1 MPHLCKV
8 IPNEISTMRK
18 ANHNDKNT
26 VVEILTASF
35 EKDPHV
41 NWLVAQSKKKN
52 KLKTLVEYVFGES
65 LERGEIYISDD
76 NKAVAL
82 WNSDKREK
90 FTFRFIVRNLS
101 FLFHVGLRSTIR
113 ALTAGKK
120 IHDFYPKHQRYF
132 QLYMIG
138 VLPEAQGI
146 GLASSLMNPMIER
159 MEMENI
165 PLYLET
171 ANARNVE
178 IYKKKGFVI
187 FNTMQF
193 GSNTFYMLRR

>member
-1 MPHLCKV
+1 MPDLCRV
-8 IPNEISTMRK
+8 IPNEICTMRK
-18 ANHNDKNT
+18 ANRNDKDI

-35 EKDPHV
+35 KKDPHV

-65 LERGEIYISDD
+65 LERGEIFISDD
-76 NKAVAL
+76 NKAAAL
-82 WNSDKREK
+82 WNSDKKEK
-90 FTFRFIVRNLS
+90 FTFHFIVRNLS

-120 IHDFYPKHQRYF
+120 IHDFYPKSQHYF

-138 VLPEAQGI
+138 VLPESQGT

-159 MEMENI
+159 MERENI

-171 ANARNVE
+171 ANPRNVE
-178 IYKKKGFVI
+178 IYKKKGFAV
-187 FNTMQF
+187 FHTMQF
-193 GSNTFYMLRR
+193 GSNTFYMLKR

>member
-1 MPHLCKV
+1 
-8 IPNEISTMRK
+8 MRK
-18 ANHNDKNT
+18 ANRNDKDT

-35 EKDPHV
+35 QKDPHV
-41 NWLVAQSKKKN
+41 NWLVAQSKRKN

-65 LERGEIYISDD
+65 LERGEIYISDN
-76 NKAVAL
+76 NKAAAL
-82 WNSDKREK
+82 WNSDKKEK
-90 FTFRFIVRNLS
+90 FTFRFIVWNLY

-120 IHDFYPKHQRYF
+120 IHDFYPKNQRYF

-138 VLPEAQGI
+138 VFPENQGT

-159 MEMENI
+159 MERDNI

-171 ANARNVE
+171 ANSHNVE
-178 IYKKKGFVI
+178 IYKKKGFVL
-187 FNTMQF
+187 FHTMQF
-193 GSNTFYMLRR
+193 GSNILYMLRR

>member
-1 MPHLCKV
+1 
-8 IPNEISTMRK
+8 
-18 ANHNDKNT
+18 
-26 VVEILTASF
+26 
-35 EKDPHV
+35 
-41 NWLVAQSKKKN
+41 
-52 KLKTLVEYVFGES
+52 
-65 LERGEIYISDD
+65 
-76 NKAVAL
+76 
-82 WNSDKREK
+82 
-90 FTFRFIVRNLS
+90 
-101 FLFHVGLRSTIR
+101 
-113 ALTAGKK
+113 
-120 IHDFYPKHQRYF
+120 
-132 QLYMIG
+132 MIG